1 MSSQAVGRRCAFARS
16 RRVNRLAAAHASAG
30 RLSLRDAVRSYL
42 VRGFRMRSFNRQA
55 LQAFLALGALLVGLA
70 RASATQQ
77 GTVAGQVTDKS
88 SQQPVSGAQV
98 LVIGTNLQNRT
109 SREGRYAITRVPA
122 GRYDVQVR
130 LIGYA
135 TATQQVTVGSG
146 GAATLDFSL
155 APAAVPLDVVV
166 VTGTGAEQLKR
177 ELGNSIPT
185 IDAAK
190 TVEQAAPTNVA
201 DLLNSR
207 VPGVQVLSSGGTT
220 GTGSRVRIRGSSS
233 LSLTNEP
240 IVIVDGIRVDN
251 GATGVLRASSIGIGG
266 QAPSRLNDL
275 NPDEIESIDVVKG
288 PSAAALYGTDAVNGV
303 IQIRTKRGR
312 PGPTRWTAFV
322 DGGTVNEV
330 TKWPANFTT
339 VGDSVGVGFTPGN
352 PCPLYIAAV
361 DTICTIRAVNS
372 FNPLEVYSP
381 FQTGSRQHYG

>member
-1 MSSQAVGRRCAFARS
+1 MHSSNRRT
-16 RRVNRLAAAHASAG
+16 L
-30 RLSLRDAVRSYL
+30 L
-42 VRGFRMRSFNRQA
+42 
-55 LQAFLALGALLVGLA
+55 AFLGFGALLVGVA
-70 RASATQQ
+70 RASAAQQ
-77 GTVAGQVTDKS
+77 GSVAGQVTDKS
-88 SQQPVSGAQV
+88 NQQPVSGAQV
-98 LVIGTNLQNRT
+98 LIIGTNLQSLT

-122 GRYDVQVR
+122 GRHDVQVR

-135 TATQQVTVGSG
+135 TATQPVTVGAG
-146 GAATLDFSL
+146 EAPTLDFSL

-275 NPDEIESIDVVKG
+275 NPDEIESIEVVKG

-322 DGGTVNEV
+322 EGGSVNEI
-330 TKWPANFTT
+330 TAWPANFTT
-339 VGDSVGVGFTPGN
+339 VGD
-352 PCPLYIAAV
+352 
-361 DTICTIRAVNS
+361 
-372 FNPLEVYSP
+372 
-381 FQTGSRQHYG
+381 